1 MKILI
6 IDDDFNIH
14 KILTMIIEHEK
25 IAEVIENKDLDSTN
39 ILKLI
44 YKEKPKIIIVDLLM
58 PGKDGIEVIKEIRS
72 KYNNIK
78 FVMISQVTSKD
89 MIEKAYESG
98 IEFFINKPINAM
110 EVKAVLS
117 RVINDIVMRE
127 KLNKIQTLFEIDNL
141 KTNKLEADNK
151 KDFYKNEEIMSNIED
166 SIKDIMKQIGILSE
180 GGEEDIIRALTYM
193 IEHDGVLDR
202 ATLNEFFKKISS
214 KPKSTEQRIRR
225 TAFRAMTNLAS
236 LGIEDYM
243 NETFSEFSTSLFSFD
258 EIKKEMDFIRGKS
271 KERGKVNLKKFLQ
284 GIRYYINK

>member
-25 IAEVIENKDLDSTN
+25 IGEVIENKDLDSTN
-39 ILKLI
+39 IFKLI
-44 YKEKPKIIIVDLLM
+44 DREKPKIIIVDLLM
-58 PGKDGIEVIKEIRS
+58 PGKDGIEVIREIRS

-78 FVMISQVTSKD
+78 FIMISQVTSKD

-127 KLNKIQTLFEIDNL
+127 KLNKIQTLFEVDNFKINEAEL
-141 KTNKLEADNK
+141 NNKESFDE
-151 KDFYKNEEIMSNIED
+151 NEEVMSNVED
-166 SIKDIMKQIGILSE
+166 SIKVIMKQIGILSE

-193 IEHDGVLDR
+193 IEHDGILDR
-202 ATLNEFFKKISS
+202 TTLNEFFKKISS

-243 NETFSEFSTSLFSFD
+243 NETFAEFSTSLFSFD
-258 EIKKEMDFIRGKS
+258 EIKKEMDFIRGKG

>member
-25 IAEVIENKDLDSTN
+25 IGEIIENKDLDSTN

-44 YKEKPKIIIVDLLM
+44 DKEKPKIIIVDLLM

-127 KLNKIQTLFEIDNL
+127 KLNKIQNLFEIDNL

-151 KDFYKNEEIMSNIED
+151 KDFYKNEEIMSTIED

>member
-25 IAEVIENKDLDSTN
+25 IGEIIENKDLDSTN

-44 YKEKPKIIIVDLLM
+44 DKEKPKIIIVDLLM

-127 KLNKIQTLFEIDNL
+127 KLNKIQNLFEIDNM

>member
-25 IAEVIENKDLDSTN
+25 IGEIIENKDLDSTN

-44 YKEKPKIIIVDLLM
+44 DKEKPKIIIVDLLM

-127 KLNKIQTLFEIDNL
+127 KLNKIQNLFEVDNL

-243 NETFSEFSTSLFSFD
+243 NETFAEFSTSLFSFD

>member
-25 IAEVIENKDLDSTN
+25 IGEIIENKDLDSTN

-44 YKEKPKIIIVDLLM
+44 DKEKPKIIIVDLLM

-127 KLNKIQTLFEIDNL
+127 KLNKIQNLFEIDNL

>member
-25 IAEVIENKDLDSTN
+25 IGEIIENKDLDSTN

-44 YKEKPKIIIVDLLM
+44 DKEKPKIIIVDLLM

-127 KLNKIQTLFEIDNL
+127 KLNKIQNLFEIDNL

-243 NETFSEFSTSLFSFD
+243 NETFAEFSTSLFSFD